1 MAQRWMFAFAALLVP
16 AMASAQA
23 GGAPGGSDIQNAILR
38 RAIRAYEAV
47 DFDQALLVGRQALRE
62 RLTAAERARAY
73 ELLGFVFAATSQPD
87 SSIAAFREMILLDP
101 DRELGRVSGR
111 VNGYFQAALSQV
123 LVVRQLQVDATAFVA
138 GQGFLPI
145 RYTVT
150 SSARVRTRAVRGDTA
165 ILIDSA
171 VTVGQVNLRWRAQGP
186 DGRPVPPGDYT
197 IQVEATG
204 AGQSAF
210 SAARR
215 IRIGH
220 GQVDTLP
227 HLTALPG
234 YDSLPETE
242 IPPKNWRPLGL
253 AFLYT
258 GAATA
263 AAVALRG
270 DLDPAPGALVAI
282 GVGTIVTGFVASLR
296 KPAPRPARANML
308 YNDLLREQI
317 GRRNAEIARENE
329 ARRQSVEIQVT
340 LVPGG
345 PR

>member
-1 MAQRWMFAFAALLVP
+1 MAELRAIALAALLVP
-16 AMASAQA
+16 AIAAAQA
-23 GGAPGGSDIQNAILR
+23 GGAAGASDIQNAILR

-47 DFDQALLVGRQALRE
+47 DFDQALIVGRQALRE

-87 SSIAAFREMILLDP
+87 SSIGAFREMILLDP

-111 VNGYFQAALSQV
+111 INGYFQAALSQV
-123 LVVRQLQVDATAFVA
+123 LVVRRLQVDSTAFVA
-138 GQGFLPI
+138 GQGFVPI

-171 VTVGQVNLRWRAQGP
+171 VTVGQVNLRWGAQGP

-210 SAARR
+210 SVARQ
-215 IRIGH
+215 IRVAH
-220 GQVDTLP
+220 GRVDTLP

-258 GAATA
+258 GAAAA

-296 KPAPRPARANML
+296 NPAPRPARANML

-329 ARRQSVEIQVT
+329 ARRQAVEIQVAP
-340 LVPGG
+340 VPGG